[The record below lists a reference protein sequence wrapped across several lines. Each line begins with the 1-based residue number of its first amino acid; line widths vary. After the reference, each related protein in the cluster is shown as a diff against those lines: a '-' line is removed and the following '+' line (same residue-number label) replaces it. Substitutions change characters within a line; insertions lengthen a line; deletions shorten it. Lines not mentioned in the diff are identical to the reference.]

1 MLEPTMENRTYR
13 SAETDHQ
20 NNLGGEVRTDW
31 VLDEVRSLFDLPFN
45 DLLFKAQN
53 IHRVWFNPNKVQMST
68 LLSIKTGGC
77 PEDCGYCSQSVKF
90 DTGLDASALMKV
102 EEVLKAARQAKDGG
116 ATRFCM
122 GAAWRNPKDRD
133 MDAICA
139 MIEGVKSLGMESC
152 ATLGMLTAQQAE
164 ELKAAGLD
172 YYNHNID
179 TSRRYYKEII
189 STRTMDDRIETL
201 DYVRSAGLNVCC
213 GGIVGMGESR
223 DDRIDMLHA
232 LATMPSHPQSV
243 PINMLVRVEGTPL
256 GGSNNLDSFDF
267 VKTIAV
273 ARILMPKSVV
283 RLSAGRENM
292 NEEFQALCF
301 AAGANSIFI
310 GEELLTTPNPKL
322 AQDRDMFARLGIEPM
337 MSHECP
343 AEI

>member
-102 EEVLKAARQAKDGG
+102 EEVLKAARQAKEGG

-133 MDAICA
+133 MGAICA

-232 LATMPSHPQSV
+232 LATKPSHPQSV

-337 MSHECP
+337 MSHEWP

>member
-1 MLEPTMENRTYR
+1 MLETMMKNTVNQPAD
-13 SAETDHQ
+13 SDQQ
-20 NNLGGEVRTDW
+20 NNLGGEVRSDW
-31 VLDEVRSLFDLPFN
+31 VLEEVRSLFDLPFN

-53 IHRVWFNPNKVQMST
+53 VHRVWFNPNKVQMST

-90 DTGLDASALMKV
+90 DTGIDASALMKV

-152 ATLGMLTAQQAE
+152 ATLGMLTAKQAE
-164 ELKAAGLD
+164 ELKAAGLN

-201 DYVRSAGLNVCC
+201 DYVRRAGLNVCC
-213 GGIVGMGESR
+213 GGIVGMGESQE
-223 DDRIDMLHA
+223 DRIDMLHA

-256 GGSNNLDSFDF
+256 GESNNLDSFDF
-267 VKTIAV
+267 VKTIAA

>member
-13 SAETDHQ
+13 PADSDHQ

-90 DTGLDASALMKV
+90 ETGLDASALMKV

-133 MDAICA
+133 MGAICA

>member
-13 SAETDHQ
+13 PADSDHQ

-90 DTGLDASALMKV
+90 ETGLDASALMKV

-139 MIEGVKSLGMESC
+139 MIAGIKSLGMESC
-152 ATLGMLTAQQAE
+152 ATLGMLTAQQAA

-201 DYVRSAGLNVCC
+201 DYVRSAGLNICC

>member
-13 SAETDHQ
+13 PADSDHQ

-53 IHRVWFNPNKVQMST
+53 IHRLWFNPNKVQMST

-90 DTGLDASALMKV
+90 ETGLDASALMKV

-139 MIEGVKSLGMESC
+139 MIAGIKSLGMESC
-152 ATLGMLTAQQAE
+152 ATLGMLTAQQAA